1 MSLYFTISQQTVS
14 GEGKGPAVCCA
25 LVWAM
30 NKMGKIEK
38 QGAKNGLIKDIT
50 RRRQRQYTYQ
60 KRPLGGKITI
70 TVAYSHSE
78 FHLFPLKL

>member
-14 GEGKGPAVCCA
+14 GKEEKGPAVCCA

-50 RRRQRQYTYQ
+50 RRRQRQYYTYQ
-60 KRPLGGKITI
+60 KRPLGEKITI

-78 FHLFPLKL
+78 FHFSL

>member
-50 RRRQRQYTYQ
+50 RQRQYTYQ
-60 KRPLGGKITI
+60 KRPLGEKITI